1 MRRPPDFVFPKA
13 RDRGWWFAIAA
24 AVVVHL
30 VLLSVEAVGWFW
42 AGGVPPEV
50 QYLQLTP
57 DLPQVDMQYQRPLPP
72 RRSERRREEEEQ
84 KPVPVLPDIP
94 APRAPEVVAAERP
107 GIPQASLDTG
117 GVPVEAPSAVSPR
130 GIPRLRPYIGEGKLW
145 VPPLPFAPQELAQRL
160 TRSHYEL
167 VDSAVTEIVQHYIDS
182 MLASPVPF
190 DTKPPAWTTKIA
202 GKTFGI
208 DQNYIYLGGLKIP
221 SAILALLPL
230 PAMSNVDLRS
240 SQRLNDIRADLQYA
254 AARSQNMEEFKRAIR
269 ELRERRAREQEFDR
283 NQKRAPRDTVVP

>member
-1 MRRPPDFVFPKA
+1 M
-13 RDRGWWFAIAA
+13 AIAA

-30 VLLSVEAVGWFW
+30 ILLSVEAVGWFW
-42 AGGVPPEV
+42 ADGVPPEV
-50 QYLQLTP
+50 QYIQLTP
-57 DLPQVDMQYQRPLPP
+57 DLPQVDMAYREPLPP
-72 RRSERRREEEEQ
+72 RREERRREQEQ
-84 KPVPVLPDIP
+84 QPVPVVPDIP
-94 APRAPEVVAAERP
+94 APRAPEVVAAEQP
-107 GIPQASLDTG
+107 GIPQATLDSG
-117 GVPVEAPSAVSPR
+117 GVPVEVPSAVTPR
-130 GIPRLRPYIGEGKLW
+130 GIPRLRPDIGEGKLW
-145 VPPLPFAPQELAQRL
+145 VPPLPFAPRELAQRL

-167 VDSAVTEIVQHYIDS
+167 VDSAVTEIVQNYIDS

-190 DTKPPAWTTKIA
+190 DAKPPAWTTKIA

-230 PAMSNVDLRS
+230 PAMSNIDLRS

-254 AARSQNMEEFKRAIR
+254 AARAQNMEDFKRAIR
-269 ELRERRAREQEFDR
+269 ELRERRARELEFER